1 MAYEPC
7 IMSISTFFSSF
18 AGMYVA
24 QSFCHALIAS
34 VLMDQAL
41 RAWKINDPLIRQR
54 FRVTVVLFPI
64 FSFPF
69 YQAINPDRGSVLFR
83 LNALFD
89 VNRWL
94 NVELWG
100 VISFGLLFL
109 VVLAITSLIFLFQ
122 EMIPIL
128 KHTLESRTMEHEGTR
143 RESDPFIENACRALS
158 IETPQVLI
166 VEDEEPVIF
175 STTGKNALIVVS
187 TGLTETLTQDEMQ
200 AALAHEIAHISRGR
214 RPVLLAVFFLRM
226 ILFFNPVALIE
237 FRRVVRNEEKICDD
251 IAVSITHRPDALAE
265 ALKKFLAVRETPE
278 PEAQPKPLFTPVP
291 LEEYSYNIQLDGRI
305 ARLVQDPQRNTSG
318 RWFLL
323 ITVFLIVACINYF
336 VV

>member
-1 MAYEPC
+1 
-7 IMSISTFFSSF
+7 MSISTFFSSF
-18 AGMYVA
+18 LGMYVA
-24 QSFCHALIAS
+24 QSFCHSLIAS

-41 RAWKINDPLIRQR
+41 RAWRIDDPLIRQR
-54 FRVTVVLFPI
+54 FRLTVVFFPI

-69 YQAINPDRGSVLFR
+69 YQAINPDRSSVLFR

-94 NVELWG
+94 NVEIWG
-100 VISFGLLFL
+100 AISFGLLFL
-109 VVLAITSLIFLFQ
+109 IVLAITSLIFLFQ

-143 RESDPFIENACRALS
+143 REPDPFIESASRALK

-166 VEDEEPVIF
+166 VEDDEPVIF

-187 TGLTETLTQDEMQ
+187 TGLTETLTPDEMQ
-200 AALAHEIAHISRGR
+200 ASLAHEIAHIARSQ
-214 RPVLLAVFFLRM
+214 RPLLLAVFFLRM
-226 ILFFNPVALIE
+226 ILFFNPVSLIE

-251 IAVSITHRPDALAE
+251 IAVSLTQRPEALAE
-265 ALKKFLAVRETPE
+265 ALKKFYAVHKTPE
-278 PEAQPKPLFTPVP
+278 PDTRQKPLFAPVP
-291 LEEYSYNIQLDGRI
+291 LEDYSFNMQLDGRI
-305 ARLVQDPQRNTSG
+305 ARLAESPRHNASG

-323 ITVFLIVACINYF
+323 IIVFLIVVSINYF

>member
-1 MAYEPC
+1 
-7 IMSISTFFSSF
+7 
-18 AGMYVA
+18 MYVA
-24 QSFCHALIAS
+24 QSFCHSLIAS

-41 RAWKINDPLIRQR
+41 SAWKIDDPAIRQR
-54 FRVTVVLFPI
+54 FRLTVVLFPV

-69 YQAINPDRGSVLFR
+69 YQAIDPGRGSVLFR
-83 LNALFD
+83 QNALFD

-94 NVELWG
+94 NMEIWG
-100 VISFGLLFL
+100 AVSFGLLFL
-109 VVLAITSLIFLFQ
+109 IVLAITSLIFLFQ

-143 RESDPFIENACRALS
+143 REPDPFIESASRALK

-166 VEDEEPVIF
+166 VEDDEPVIF

-187 TGLTETLTQDEMQ
+187 TGLTRSLTQDEMH
-200 AALAHEIAHISRGR
+200 AALAHEIAHIARSQ
-214 RPVLLAVFFLRM
+214 RPLLLAVFFLRM
-226 ILFFNPVALIE
+226 ILFFNPVVLIE

-251 IAVSITHRPDALAE
+251 IAVLLTHRPEALAE
-265 ALKKFLAVRETPE
+265 ALKKFYAVRKTPE
-278 PEAQPKPLFTPVP
+278 PDTKPKPLFTPVP

-305 ARLVQDPQRNTSG
+305 ARLVQDPRRNARG
-318 RWFLL
+318 GWVLL
-323 ITVFLIVACINYF
+323 IVVFLIVASINYF

>member
-24 QSFCHALIAS
+24 QSFCHSLIAS

-41 RAWKINDPLIRQR
+41 RAWRIDDPLIRQR
-54 FRVTVVLFPI
+54 FRLTVVFFPI

-83 LNALFD
+83 LSALFD

-109 VVLAITSLIFLFQ
+109 IVLAITSLIFLFQ

-128 KHTLESRTMEHEGTR
+128 KHTLESSTMEHEGTR
-143 RESDPFIENACRALS
+143 RESDPFIESASRALS
-158 IETPQVLI
+158 IETPQVLV
-166 VEDEEPVIF
+166 VEDEELVIF
-175 STTGKNALIVVS
+175 STTGKNPLIVVS
-187 TGLTETLTQDEMQ
+187 TGLTEALTPDEMQ
-200 AALAHEIAHISRGR
+200 AALAHEIAHIARSQ
-214 RPVLLAVFFLRM
+214 RPLLLAVFFLRM

-251 IAVSITHRPDALAE
+251 IAASLTHRPEALAE
-265 ALKKFLAVRETPE
+265 ALKKFYAVRKAPE
-278 PEAQPKPLFTPVP
+278 PDTKPKPLFTPVP

-305 ARLVQDPQRNTSG
+305 ARLVQNPRHNASG
-318 RWFLL
+318 GWFLL
-323 ITVFLIVACINYF
+323 IVVFLIVASINYF

>member
-1 MAYEPC
+1 
-7 IMSISTFFSSF
+7 
-18 AGMYVA
+18 MYVA

-41 RAWKINDPLIRQR
+41 RAWRIDDPLIRQR
-54 FRVTVVLFPI
+54 FRLTVVFFPI

-69 YQAINPDRGSVLFR
+69 YQLINPDRGSVLFR

-94 NVELWG
+94 NMEIWG
-100 VISFGLLFL
+100 VVSFGLIFL
-109 VVLAITSLIFLFQ
+109 IVLAITSLIFLFQ
-122 EMIPIL
+122 EMIPIV
-128 KHTLESRTMEHEGTR
+128 KHTLESRTMEHEGTQ
-143 RESDPFIENACRALS
+143 REPDPFIESASRALK

-166 VEDEEPVIF
+166 VEDDEPVIF

-200 AALAHEIAHISRGR
+200 AALAHEIAHIARSQ
-214 RPVLLAVFFLRM
+214 RPLLLAVFFLRM
-226 ILFFNPVALIE
+226 ILFFNPITLVE

-251 IAVSITHRPDALAE
+251 MAVSLTRRPEALAE
-265 ALKKFLAVRETPE
+265 ALKKFLAVRKDPE
-278 PEAQPKPLFTPVP
+278 PDAQPKPLFTPVP

-305 ARLVQDPQRNTSG
+305 NRLVERPRHNASG

-323 ITVFLIVACINYF
+323 IIVFLIVASINYF

>member
-1 MAYEPC
+1 
-7 IMSISTFFSSF
+7 MSISTFFSSF

-24 QSFCHALIAS
+24 QSFCHSLIAS

-41 RAWKINDPLIRQR
+41 RAWRIDDPLIRQR
-54 FRVTVVLFPI
+54 FRLTVVFFPI

-83 LNALFD
+83 LSALFD

-109 VVLAITSLIFLFQ
+109 IVLAITSLIFLFQ

-143 RESDPFIENACRALS
+143 RESDPFIESASRALS
-158 IETPQVLI
+158 IETPQVLV
-166 VEDEEPVIF
+166 VEDEELVIF
-175 STTGKNALIVVS
+175 STTGKNPLIVVS
-187 TGLTETLTQDEMQ
+187 TGLTEALTPDEMHG
-200 AALAHEIAHISRGR
+200 ALAHEIAHIARSR
-214 RPVLLAVFFLRM
+214 RPLLLAVFFLRM

-251 IAVSITHRPDALAE
+251 IAASLTHRPEALAE
-265 ALKKFLAVRETPE
+265 ALKKFYAVRKAPE
-278 PEAQPKPLFTPVP
+278 PDTKPKPLFTPVP

-305 ARLVQDPQRNTSG
+305 ARLVQNPRHNASG
-318 RWFLL
+318 GWFLL
-323 ITVFLIVACINYF
+323 IVVFLIVASINYF